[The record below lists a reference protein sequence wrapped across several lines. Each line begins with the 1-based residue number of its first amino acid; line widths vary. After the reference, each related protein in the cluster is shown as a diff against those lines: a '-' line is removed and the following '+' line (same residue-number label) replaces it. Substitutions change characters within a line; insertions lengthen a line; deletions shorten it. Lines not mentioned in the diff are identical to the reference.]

1 MPTKI
6 EKDDVTGRE
15 TTGHEWDGIK
25 ELNTPLPK
33 WWVNLFYVT
42 IIWAVAYMAVYPSLP
57 WIHGW
62 LGYWS
67 RAELG
72 QSLDDQRALRS
83 GFVSRIAAADLEEI
97 HRDIELRSYALAG
110 GRQIFA
116 DNCAPCH
123 GAGGGGAMGYPNL
136 ADDDWL
142 WGGDL
147 ANIHVTIRHGIR
159 NADANSRMSQMP
171 RYGVDGILTAPQ
183 IQQVADHVL
192 ALSGTTPAGGAG
204 STGAALYAEHCVSC
218 HGDGGEGNSALGAP
232 RLSDRIWLYG
242 GDRASVIK
250 SITNAR
256 AGAMPGWE
264 GRLDPATI
272 KMLTVYVHSLGGGR

>member
-15 TTGHEWDGIK
+15 TTGHEWDGIR

-42 IIWAVAYMAVYPSLP
+42 IIWAVAYMAIYPSLP
-57 WIHGW
+57 WYQGW

-72 QSLDDQRALRS
+72 QSLEDQRALRS
-83 GFVSRIAAADLEEI
+83 GFVSKIAAADLAEI
-97 HRDIELRSYALAG
+97 RRDAELRNYALAG
-110 GRQIFA
+110 GRQVFA

-123 GAGGGGAMGYPNL
+123 GSGGGGAVGYPNL

-142 WGGDL
+142 WGGGL
-147 ANIHVTIRHGIR
+147 ADIHTTIRHGIR
-159 NADANSRMSQMP
+159 NADENSRMSQMP

-192 ALSGTTPAGGAG
+192 SLSGALPAGTAAAP
-204 STGAALYAEHCVSC
+204 GAALYAEHCVSC
-218 HGDGGEGNSALGAP
+218 HGEGGEGNAALGAP
-232 RLSDRIWLYG
+232 RLNDGIWLYG

-256 AGAMPGWE
+256 AGAMPGWD

-272 KMLTVYVHSLGGGR
+272 KMLTVYVHSLGGGL